1 LTAARAGGVADPLI
15 RWHARRAWL
24 ILATTSVAVF
34 AASLDTSIMFM
45 AFPDIGRT
53 FPDVSRAELSWVIN
67 AYTIV
72 FAALLVPS
80 GRLADR
86 VGRRRVFFA
95 GLAIFSLSS
104 GLCGAAPTEA
114 ALIGARVLQAV
125 GGSLL
130 FPASLALVLKEFPQ
144 AKRAAA
150 IATWSAVGALAAALG
165 PSFGGIII
173 DTLDW
178 RWAFYIN
185 LPVGAFA
192 FVTAGRLLHESRA
205 DEPGPQPDLAGV
217 PMLAA
222 GVGALALGIVQSDE
236 WGWTD
241 LRTVGAF
248 VTAAAILPLFI
259 LRCSTHP
266 SPTLDLTLFREHNF
280 RLANVATLAFAVSF
294 SAMFFGLVQFLV
306 YVWGYSIL
314 EAGLTIW
321 PGPLT
326 ASVVA
331 VLGGR
336 FVDRVGYRVI
346 LPLGSAFF
354 ITGSLW
360 LMAFTEVEPNL
371 WGVWVP
377 SALLTGTGVGLAMPS
392 LSSAAVRSLPPNRY
406 AVGSAVNQTI
416 RTIGSVFG
424 VALAVALLGQLT
436 PAEVLDA
443 FDRVWLLMVAGALT
457 AGIVSL
463 FLRQP
468 VPVVLAISDDAP
480 SSLAVARRG
489 EV

>member
-1 LTAARAGGVADPLI
+1 MSPSESASTAESPVAWD
-15 RWHARRAWL
+15 ARRAWL

-86 VGRRRVFFA
+86 VGRRRIFFV
-95 GLAIFSLSS
+95 GLAVFSLSS
-104 GLCGAAPTEA
+104 GLCGAAPTET
-114 ALIGARVLQAV
+114 ALISARVLQAV

-130 FPASLALVLKEFPQ
+130 FPASLALVLNEFPQ

-150 IATWSAVGALAAALG
+150 IAIWSAVGALAAALG
-165 PSFGGIII
+165 PSLGGIII

-205 DEPGPQPDLAGV
+205 DEPGPQPDLAGI
-217 PMLAA
+217 PLLMI
-222 GVGALALGIVQSDE
+222 GVGALALGIVQTDE
-236 WGWTD
+236 WGWTGA
-241 LRTVGAF
+241 RTLAAF
-248 VTAAAILPLFI
+248 ATAAVVLPLFI

-266 SPTLDLTLFREHNF
+266 SPTLDLTLFRDHNF
-280 RLANVATLAFAVSF
+280 RLANLATVAMAVSF

-314 EAGLTIW
+314 KAGLTIW

-326 ASVVA
+326 ASIVA
-331 VLGGR
+331 GLGGR

-346 LPLGSAFF
+346 LPIGAAFF
-354 ITGSLW
+354 VAGSLW
-360 LMAFTEVEPNL
+360 LMAFTEVSPDL

-377 SALLTGTGVGLAMPS
+377 SALMTGIGVGLAMPS
-392 LSSAAVRSLPPNRY
+392 LSSAAVRGLPPSRY

-436 PAEVLDA
+436 PAEVLAA
-443 FDRVWLLMVAGALT
+443 FDRVWLLMVGGAFVAGC
-457 AGIVSL
+457 VSL

-468 VPVVLAISDDAP
+468 GVSVLPAAGDIARPLPDETPNVV
-480 SSLAVARRG
+480 
-489 EV
+489 